1 MEKGSISL
9 QLDHNFCLAA
19 CCAWQMLTSVE
30 RRSPVVSRIAPTTPG
45 VMNATALQD
54 TDSTQTGVAAMVMFY
69 LQSKRGRHLHLN
81 ETQCLIL
88 LNSKGKFRFDTHNV
102 AFVLVR
108 KNSGRCK
115 FFLLTHLI
123 LWCVCVV

>member
-1 MEKGSISL
+1 MAVKPTQFKLPHKFSLMEQGSISL

-54 TDSTQTGVAAMVMFY
+54 TDSTQTGVAAMVMF
-69 LQSKRGRHLHLN
+69 LPSVQAW
-81 ETQCLIL
+81 T
-88 LNSKGKFRFDTHNV
+88 
-102 AFVLVR
+102 A
-108 KNSGRCK
+108 
-115 FFLLTHLI
+115 LTFK
-123 LWCVCVV
+123 